1 MAVDKGTG
9 TFLSDLV
16 DPEVIAG
23 MIEEKLIPNI
33 VFAPLATIDYTLQ
46 GRAGDTVTLPYY
58 ESIAAAETVN
68 EGESIPIKKL
78 TAKTKQVKI
87 KKIGLGV
94 TLTDEA
100 ILSGYGQPLDEATT
114 QIVQQIGSAVDKE
127 LLDALDGNT
136 KNVYTPSGAFDPEQI
151 PKALA
156 LYGED
161 IGRPGAIIVSPDF
174 YADLLNVKTWIP
186 ASELAANTVIQG
198 AVGMA
203 YGVQVIVSERVDDN
217 FHIVRPGALALFI
230 KRDTL
235 VEYDRDIVDQN
246 NYIVGSK
253 LFAPYLYKP
262 GEAIKIVVNG
272 G

>member
-1 MAVDKGTG
+1 MA
-9 TFLSDLV
+9 
-16 DPEVIAG
+16 
-23 MIEEKLIPNI
+23 
-33 VFAPLATIDYTLQ
+33 
-46 GRAGDTVTLPYY
+46 
-58 ESIAAAETVN
+58 
-68 EGESIPIKKL
+68 
-78 TAKTKQVKI
+78 
-87 KKIGLGV
+87 
-94 TLTDEA
+94 
-100 ILSGYGQPLDEATT
+100 
-114 QIVQQIGSAVDKE
+114 
-127 LLDALDGNT
+127 ALDGNT
-136 KNVYTPSGAFDPEQI
+136 QHVFTPTGTFSPDQI

-156 LYGED
+156 LFGED
-161 IGRPGAIIVSPDF
+161 INRPGAIIVSPDF
-174 YADLLNVKTWIP
+174 YAELLNAKNWIP

-203 YGVQVIVSERVDDN
+203 YGVQVIVSERVKNN

-262 GEAIKIVVNG
+262 GEAIKIVVKTESTG